1 MKAVFDA
8 CKANDM
14 NAGVETERIR
24 NPNRAS
30 HGGWQ

>member
-8 CKANDM
+8 YKAKDM

-24 NPNRAS
+24 NPNRDS
-30 HGGWQ
+30 HDGWR